1 MASIINPKTVLN
13 KSAAKVS
20 TTYGFEMGDDY
31 AFYDRN
37 VDASIKPEYY
47 QHIIS
52 KAQKIVIWDPY
63 FMEQYD
69 GELFESVTQNDVE
82 IEILTVCND
91 YPYKQEQ
98 KEVKLLRDNI
108 KNALRKVGITSFSGC
123 VYAFKDRKIK
133 TTYNKKIYPCHD
145 RFLIVDDQV
154 AYLVGASMNNQ
165 LSSEWT
171 FGIMKIDKAK
181 NYNAFKLI
189 TDKYAA
195 MQNLFAANYNGWKEI
210 IKP

>member
-1 MASIINPKTVLN
+1 MAGMINPKTVLN
-13 KSAAKVS
+13 KSVAKVS
-20 TTYGFEMGDDY
+20 ATYGFEMGGDY

-37 VDASIKPEYY
+37 LDASIKPVYY

-52 KAQKIVIWDPY
+52 QAKKIVIWDPH
-63 FMEQYD
+63 FMENAD
-69 GELFESVTQNDVE
+69 GKLFESVTQNNVE
-82 IEILTVCND
+82 IEILTVCGD

-108 KNALRKVGITSFSGC
+108 KNALRKVGITSFSGW
-123 VYAFKDRKIK
+123 VYAFMDRKIK

-181 NYNAFKLI
+181 NYDAFKLI
-189 TDKYAA
+189 TDKYSDIL
-195 MQNLFAANYNGWKEI
+195 NLFAANYNGWREI

>member
-1 MASIINPKTVLN
+1 MAVKATLPGT
-13 KSAAKVS
+13 AKKVGPP
-20 TTYGFEMGDDY
+20 YGFEMGDDY

-52 KAQKIVIWDPY
+52 KAKKIVIWDPH
-63 FMEQYD
+63 FMENVD
-69 GELFESVTQNDVE
+69 GKLFESVTQNNVE
-82 IEILTVCND
+82 IEILTVCD
-91 YPYKQEQ
+91 DFTYKQEQ

-108 KNALRKVGITSFSGC
+108 KNALRKVGITSFSGW
-123 VYAFKDRKIK
+123 VYAFMNRKIK
-133 TTYNKKIYPCHD
+133 TTYDKKIYPCHD

-189 TDKYAA
+189 TDKYSN
-195 MQNLFAANYNGWKEI
+195 MLKLFAANYNGWREI